1 MKKFIR
7 SLIQKVPTLY
17 LFVQLFRHRLKA
29 VNGDLQSVHNQFS
42 FTDNAETIAVDLGCG
57 PNPMNRFN
65 ANKAY
70 GVDLYEDN
78 EEGVLKCRLGFEKIP
93 FDDNSLDYL
102 TAYDLLEHIPRY
114 SDNSEVKNV
123 PFIYLMNE
131 CYRVLRKG
139 GLFLSMTPIYPYL
152 GAFQDPTHNNIMT
165 VGTFKKYFSNEKYEI
180 AKHYGINTN
189 FEIKYQRMLGQHL
202 VAVLQK

>member
-1 MKKFIR
+1 MKKFIG
-7 SLIQKVPTLY
+7 LLVQKIPTLY
-17 LFVQLFRHRLKA
+17 LFIQIFRPRLKP
-29 VNGDLQSVHNQFS
+29 VSGDLQSVHDEFS
-42 FTDNAETIAVDLGCG
+42 FTDNSETIAVDLGCG
-57 PNPMNRFN
+57 PNPINRFG
-65 ANKAY
+65 ANKTY
-70 GVDLYEDN
+70 GVDLYEDISKD
-78 EEGVLKCRLGFEKIP
+78 VLKCRLGFEELP

-114 SDNSEVKNV
+114 SDNTEVGNA

-131 CYRVLRKG
+131 CYRVLKKG

-165 VGTFKKYFSNEKYEI
+165 IHTLQYYFSDEKFGI
-180 AKHYGINTN
+180 ANHYGINAS
-189 FEIKYQRMLGQHL
+189 FKIKYQRMLGQHL